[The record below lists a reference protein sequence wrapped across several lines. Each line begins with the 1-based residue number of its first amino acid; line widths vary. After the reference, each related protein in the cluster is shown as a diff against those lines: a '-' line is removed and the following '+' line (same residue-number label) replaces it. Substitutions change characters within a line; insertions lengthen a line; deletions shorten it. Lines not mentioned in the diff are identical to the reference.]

1 MAIKYS
7 RPILLAVLLITM
19 CAPASF
25 AAKKHSREHKR
36 CVENCKV
43 TRRSATD
50 ACRSMRG
57 RERKQCVRSAKEA
70 FRSCKNGCPR

>member
-7 RPILLAVLLITM
+7 RLMLLVLLLITM
-19 CAPASF
+19 SAPSAF
-25 AAKKHSREHKR
+25 AAKKHSRDHKR
-36 CVENCKV
+36 CMENCKV

-70 FRSCKNGCPR
+70 FRTCKNGCPR